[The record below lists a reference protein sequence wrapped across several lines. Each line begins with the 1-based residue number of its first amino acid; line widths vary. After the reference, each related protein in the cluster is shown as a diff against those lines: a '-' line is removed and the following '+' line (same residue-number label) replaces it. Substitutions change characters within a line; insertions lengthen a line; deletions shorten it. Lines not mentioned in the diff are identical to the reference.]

1 MKKNFMFVSVLLCL
15 IFTMA
20 LPAGAADEVA
30 CETSEIVCETSTI
43 TYVDG
48 DFEIEETLTVYS
60 AARSNSK
67 PASKS
72 QSIKHNGVVV
82 ADVTFN
88 ATFGYDGSSAWVISA
103 SGSHTTYDG
112 WSYSGERIS
121 KSGGTATL
129 TATVS
134 KLGYRNIPVSISMTC
149 SPSGSIS

>member
-1 MKKNFMFVSVLLCL
+1 MKKNFMFVTVLFCL

-20 LPAGAADEVA
+20 LPVGATA
-30 CETSEIVCETSTI
+30 ETVCETSTV

-60 AARSNSK
+60 AARSNSRR
-67 PASKS
+67 ASKS
-72 QSIKHNGVVV
+72 QAVKHNGVVV
-82 ADVTFN
+82 ADVTLD

-103 SGSHTTYDG
+103 SGSHTAYSG
-112 WSYSGERIS
+112 WSYGSEKVS
-121 KSGGTATL
+121 KPSSTATL

-134 KLGYRNIPVSISMTC
+134 KVGYRNIAVNISLTC